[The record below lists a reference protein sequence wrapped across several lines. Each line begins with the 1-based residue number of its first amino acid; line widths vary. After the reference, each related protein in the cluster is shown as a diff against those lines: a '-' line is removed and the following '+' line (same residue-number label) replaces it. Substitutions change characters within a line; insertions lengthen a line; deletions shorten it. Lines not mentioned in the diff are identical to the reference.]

1 MERLR
6 DLAAKTGIL
15 LSDEQIGQFRVYYEM
30 LVEKNKVMNLTAITE
45 LEDVIVKH
53 FMDSVAVAGVYPEIA
68 ERKLSVIDVGPGA
81 GFPGI
86 PLKIAFP
93 QLDVT
98 LLDSLNKRVNYLNE
112 QIVSI
117 GLDNSDG
124 SCTAIHSRAE
134 DGARN
139 KELRD
144 AFDIAVSR
152 AVAALP
158 VLLEYCLPFV
168 KPGGVFIAYKSG
180 EVDEEL
186 KTAANAIKK
195 LNGKLKEVKKI
206 TLSGSDNE
214 AIERSFVIIEKTAPT
229 PKQYPRKAGT
239 ASKQPL

>member
-1 MERLR
+1 MDRLNEYIINI
-6 DLAAKTGIL
+6 T
-15 LSDEQIGQFRVYYEM
+15 DEQVRQFE
-30 LVEKNKVMNLTAITE
+30 LCLTNLIDKNKVMNLTAITE
-45 LEDVIVKH
+45 RDDVIVKH
-53 FMDSVAVAGVYPEIA
+53 FMDSVAVERVYPEIA
-68 ERKLSVIDVGPGA
+68 SKKLSVIDVGTGA

-93 QLDVT
+93 QLDMT

-117 GLDNSDG
+117 GLDNDKG
-124 SCTAIHSRAE
+124 SCRAIHSRAE
-134 DGARN
+134 DGARK

-180 EVDEEL
+180 EIEEEL
-186 KTAANAIKK
+186 SSAGNALKK
-195 LNGKLKEVKKI
+195 LNGRFREVKKI
-206 TLSGSDNE
+206 TLTGSDNE
-214 AIERSFVIIEKTAPT
+214 TIERSFVIIEKTAPT

-239 ASKQPL
+239 ASKDPL

>member
-1 MERLR
+1 MDRLNEYIINI
-6 DLAAKTGIL
+6 T
-15 LSDEQIGQFRVYYEM
+15 DEQVRQFE
-30 LVEKNKVMNLTAITE
+30 LCLTNLIDKNKVMNLTAITE
-45 LEDVIVKH
+45 RDDVIVKH

-68 ERKLSVIDVGPGA
+68 LKKLSVIDVGTGA

-93 QLDVT
+93 QLDMT

-117 GLDNSDG
+117 GLDSALG
-124 SCTAIHSRAE
+124 RCTAIHSRAE

-180 EVDEEL
+180 EIEEEL
-186 KTAANAIKK
+186 SSAGNALKK
-195 LNGKLKEVKKI
+195 LNGKLRETKKI
-206 TLSGSDNE
+206 TLTGSDNE
-214 AIERSFVIIEKTAPT
+214 NIERSFVIIEKTAPT

-239 ASKQPL
+239 ASKDPL

>member
-1 MERLR
+1 M
-6 DLAAKTGIL
+6 
-15 LSDEQIGQFRVYYEM
+15 
-30 LVEKNKVMNLTAITE
+30 
-45 LEDVIVKH
+45 KH
-53 FMDSVAVAGVYPEIA
+53 FIDSVAVAEVYPEIA
-68 ERKLSVIDVGPGA
+68 TKKLSVIDVGTGA

-93 QLDVT
+93 QLDMT

-117 GLDNSDG
+117 GLDNSEG
-124 SCTAIHSRAE
+124 SCVAIHSRAE

-180 EVDEEL
+180 EVEEEL
-186 KTAANAIKK
+186 KTADNALKR
-195 LNGKLKEVKKI
+195 LNGKLREVKKI
-206 TLSGSDNE
+206 TLPGTE
-214 AIERSFVIIEKTAPT
+214 EVIERSFCIIEKTAAT

>member
-1 MERLR
+1 MDRL
-6 DLAAKTGIL
+6 KEYIINIT
-15 LSDEQIGQFRVYYEM
+15 DEQVRQFE
-30 LVEKNKVMNLTAITE
+30 LCLTNLIDKNKVMNLTAITE
-45 LEDVIVKH
+45 RDDVIVKH
-53 FMDSVAVAGVYPEIA
+53 FMDSVAVERVYPEIA
-68 ERKLSVIDVGPGA
+68 LKKLSVIDVGTGA

-93 QLDVT
+93 QLDMT

-117 GLDNSDG
+117 GLDNDKG

-134 DGARN
+134 DGARK

-180 EVDEEL
+180 EIEEEL
-186 KTAANAIKK
+186 SSAGNALKK
-195 LNGKLKEVKKI
+195 LNGKLREVKKI
-206 TLSGSDNE
+206 TLTGSDNE
-214 AIERSFVIIEKTAPT
+214 NIERSFVIIEKTAPT

-239 ASKQPL
+239 ASKDPL